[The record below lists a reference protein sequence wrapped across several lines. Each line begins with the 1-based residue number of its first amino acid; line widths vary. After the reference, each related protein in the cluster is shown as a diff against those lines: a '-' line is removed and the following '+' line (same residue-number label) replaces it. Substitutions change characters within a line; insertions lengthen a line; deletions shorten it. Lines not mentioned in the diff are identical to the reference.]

1 MSSPSWCNRSS
12 SRARP
17 DRMWRRSPFADGR
30 PSLRRQSRDDARLP
44 GQLEDVHSRAG
55 EIDDVDVAAV
65 VDLGI
70 VGLDRDLA
78 AVQTVH
84 LDATLLRRFRNGRD
98 EISDFLWLEGIAHI
112 EHAQARV
119 EPADEHE
126 FLIVNR

>member
-30 PSLRRQSRDDARLP
+30 PSLRRQSRDGARLP

-55 EIDDVDVAAV
+55 AIDDVDVAAV

-70 VGLDRDLA
+70 VGLDRNLS
-78 AVQTVH
+78 AVLTVH
-84 LDATLLRRFRNGRD
+84 LDATLLRRVGDGRD
-98 EISDFLWLEGIAHI
+98 EIRNFLRLEGI
-112 EHAQARV
+112 
-119 EPADEHE
+119 
-126 FLIVNR
+126 